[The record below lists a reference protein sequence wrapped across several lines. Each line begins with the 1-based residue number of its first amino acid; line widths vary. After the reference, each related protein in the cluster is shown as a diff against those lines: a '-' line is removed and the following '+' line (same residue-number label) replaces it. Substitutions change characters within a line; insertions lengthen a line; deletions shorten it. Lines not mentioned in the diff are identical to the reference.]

1 MSINKILLIRYQ
13 SLSTKIPAI
22 ILLLVLTVTFPCYG
36 DDTIEKESWARF
48 SLGLE
53 LLLDEKTEDAM
64 IIMEG
69 IILDYPS
76 TYAAKKA
83 EEYVEDYTGRFDRS
97 GIISFYLGNMLT
109 TTWAA
114 YSIPM
119 ILDIENGILLGT
131 TGIIGVG
138 TGIYTSWLMSRNI
151 DMSLGRDLWIEFI
164 EATAVSNFQ
173 YAYSIFG
180 KNIPDSNVREKI
192 NIGGQAVTSLASRGL
207 TYKYITDKDP
217 SAGRVFTVINTYAWS
232 QYYLWVSLSEI
243 FNSTNDNLNYS
254 LGILV
259 PDLAA
264 LGSYYLWNRTGWS
277 VQRTGIISVSG
288 LGGLL
293 TGIFLTMI
301 IAEAGDF
308 SPSSAM
314 NSSIILGSSLAGKI
328 IGGYATSRMEPDS
341 KADKSLFSNINFA
354 PLVSQHG
361 TGFMINVSL

>member
-1 MSINKILLIRYQ
+1 MKKELSRTNYNSLIKVKIFIIFILISTSSIFGLN
-13 SLSTKIPAI
+13 SGVNDSW
-22 ILLLVLTVTFPCYG
+22 
-36 DDTIEKESWARF
+36 EKL

-53 LLLDEKTEDAM
+53 LLLDDKTEEA
-64 IIMEG
+64 IIVLEEV
-69 IILDYPS
+69 ISEYPS
-76 TYAAKKA
+76 TEAAKKA
-83 EEYVEDYTGRFDRS
+83 KEYIEKITSKLDRS
-97 GIISFYLGNMLT
+97 GIISFYLGNMIT
-109 TTWAA
+109 STWAA
-114 YSIPM
+114 NSIPM
-119 ILDIENGILLGT
+119 ILDIENGIILGT

-138 TGIYTSWLMSRNI
+138 AGVYSSWLMSRNI

-164 EATAVSNFQ
+164 ESAAVTNFQ

-180 KNIPDSNVREKI
+180 DNITDSNIREKI
-192 NIGGQAVTSLASRGL
+192 NIGGQTVTSLVSRGL
-207 TYKYITDKDP
+207 TYNYITDKDP
-217 SAGRVFTVINTYAWS
+217 SSGRVFTIINAYAWS

-243 FNSTNDNLNYS
+243 FNSTNNDLNYS
-254 LGILV
+254 LGILI

-264 LGSYYLWNRTGWS
+264 LGTYYLWNNTGWS

-328 IGGYATSRMEPDS
+328 IGVYATSNMESDS
-341 KADKSLFSNINFA
+341 KADKSLFANINFA
-354 PLVSQHG
+354 PLVSQSG
-361 TGFMINVSL
+361 TGFMINLGF